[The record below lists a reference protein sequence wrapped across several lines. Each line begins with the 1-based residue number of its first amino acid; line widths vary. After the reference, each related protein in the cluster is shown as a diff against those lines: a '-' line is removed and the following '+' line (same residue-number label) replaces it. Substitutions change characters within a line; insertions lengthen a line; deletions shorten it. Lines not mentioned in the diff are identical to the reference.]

1 MKNWNVI
8 GIALTAAGAVITI
21 AQNVIGNKQQEE
33 TIQKE
38 VQKAIKNLQK

>member
-1 MKNWNVI
+1 MKNWNII
-8 GIALTAAGAVITI
+8 GIGLTTIGAVITI

-38 VQKAIKNLQK
+38 VQKAIQNLQK

>member
-1 MKNWNVI
+1 MKNWNII
-8 GIALTAAGAVITI
+8 GIGLTAIGAVITI

-38 VQKAIKNLQK
+38 VQKAIQNLKK